1 MVKLYYWPARGRAEQ
16 IRLVLA
22 DGGVEFEDVNW
33 GLSNIQDE
41 AMKEQFF
48 EDCRKLGGH
57 TTTNI
62 PMLEMDGK
70 IYTQS
75 SAIIRHVGR
84 ITGAYSGCYE
94 EDQLLA
100 TVEDLRSANY
110 KAMRVFGATE
120 KAIDEYIKVILP
132 KHLTNFTRL
141 LNQSSAFYLTGSK
154 CSIADLSLYDA
165 LHVVERQVPGT
176 LDKFPR
182 VKLFFDTVGARP
194 KIKEWVDSEQRKK
207 LWAFPSIVEEM
218 KGKRGGG
225 TSTHWIAISGVVAL
239 TMFMFARKR

>member
-1 MVKLYYWPARGRAEQ
+1 
-16 IRLVLA
+16 VLA

-33 GLSNIQDE
+33 GLSNIQDQ
-41 AMKEQFF
+41 AMKERFF

-120 KAIDEYIKVILP
+120 KAIDEYIEVILP
-132 KHLTNFTRL
+132 KHLNNFNRL